1 MARLLRKVNSMTKE
15 KQIIVE
21 NVIVKG
27 YVKHGNGRKTMFEF
41 DKTALEPKSLEKIFD
56 EIGRK
61 FK

>member
-1 MARLLRKVNSMTKE
+1 MTKE

-27 YVKHGNGRKTMFEF
+27 YVKHGNGKKTMFEF
-41 DKTALEPKSLEKIFD
+41 DKTALEPKSLEKIF
-56 EIGRK
+56 EEVGRK

>member
-1 MARLLRKVNSMTKE
+1 MVRLLRKVNSMSKQ